1 MSDKSLQSRA
11 LRIYLEEMRE
21 LHQQMRLNNEETA
34 EMLKRNG
41 HPNVDQ
47 AVRNFQIKFIYEK
60 MAKLIP

>member
-1 MSDKSLQSRA
+1 MSDRSLQGRA

-21 LHQQMRLNNEETA
+21 LHQQMRLQNEETVQL
-34 EMLKRNG
+34 LKQNG